1 MEFLSQCLFSFLACV
16 GFCIIFELR
25 RPRFICIASFI
36 GMIGWAVFIL
46 LPESG
51 SNIARYLMATITV
64 SVLSEIYAR
73 VEKAPAT
80 VFLLPGIIPLVP
92 GSGLYYA
99 MNYLINGDYPLF
111 AQTLLETAAYA
122 GSIAVGAS
130 FVTAIVRMIKF
141 KRRPIYYY
149 YNLSSLQNPHEDEDE
164 TNGI

>member
-1 MEFLSQCLFSFLACV
+1 MELVSQSVFSFLACV
-16 GFCIIFELR
+16 GFCILFNLK
-25 RPRFICIASFI
+25 RPKFICIASFI

-51 SNIARYLMATITV
+51 PSILRYILATITV
-64 SVLSEIYAR
+64 SSLSEIFAR
-73 VEKAPAT
+73 IEKAPAT

-99 MNYLINGDYPLF
+99 MNHLINGDYPLF

-122 GSIAVGAS
+122 GCIAVGAS

-149 YNLSSLQNPHEDEDE
+149 YNLDTIGTSKEDEE
-164 TNGI
+164 NGI